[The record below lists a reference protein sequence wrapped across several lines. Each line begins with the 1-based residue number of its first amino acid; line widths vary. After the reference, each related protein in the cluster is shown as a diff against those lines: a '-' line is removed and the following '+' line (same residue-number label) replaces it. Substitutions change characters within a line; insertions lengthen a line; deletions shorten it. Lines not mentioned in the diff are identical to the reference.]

1 MKYIHR
7 FLIFTIFLVLI
18 CFNNSHLAYSINN
31 TITDYNFDEWY
42 YFNDKDFLSQNY
54 GIIDNKIS
62 QYIVSTG
69 EGSISIPIDFKGN
82 YGIYVSIIG
91 DSSEFI
97 VSTTNNKFIVDPRT
111 EFFSRNR
118 NKNTLKEL
126 FISNISLDNEDKIEI
141 IFNSPNAKLVN
152 LRLLKLTDEEYT
164 QWLAPESNN
173 KNFLFDNDLYTDFFQ
188 GENSSYNMFKYNT
201 IEQYENLSVNI
212 LNYCVGTTFFPFY
225 NSSYAGEPYGSFN
238 KYKNA
243 VRVGDITAYNDFMNL
258 YNTYG
263 DPIKIISS
271 SEKTFDLF
279 LTFRMNSFLPNDYR
293 GFLNGNI
300 YNDFSSKTQKFNHK
314 ISFYYEDYREY
325 LLNII
330 LESTEKFHPKGITL
344 DFSRTPNFF
353 GYELLNRNAR
363 KKILSEFVKT
373 IREEVPDDIKIMVRF
388 PYNYTN
394 YDLDVPL
401 WISEAYVDY
410 ISPTSLKYEE
420 FFDITPFVE
429 MVKDSSVKLYPS
441 ITSNLGGEDLDIN
454 SEKSYQN
461 KGLFGI
467 NNEYLSV
474 SDYLLRAIELYE
486 KGAHGVLLFNV
497 NTQIGE
503 PALIPTKLKLLNG
516 VDSLEKW
523 YYFEYLLESKDK
535 EIKFID

>member
-1 MKYIHR
+1 MKYINR
-7 FLIFTIFLVLI
+7 FFILTIFFVMI
-18 CFNNSHLAYSINN
+18 CFNSSHYAYSNNN
-31 TITDYNFDEWY
+31 TIREYNFDEWY
-42 YFNDKDFLSQNY
+42 YFNDKDFLALHY

-62 QYIVSTG
+62 QYIISNAK
-69 EGSISIPIDFKGN
+69 GSISIPIDFKGN

-97 VSTTNNKFIVDPRT
+97 VSTTNNKFIVNPKT
-111 EFFSRNR
+111 EFFSRNL
-118 NKNTLKEL
+118 NKNIIKEL
-126 FISNISLDNEDKIEI
+126 FISHISLDNENKIEI

-152 LRLLKLTDEEYT
+152 LRLLKLTDEEYAH
-164 QWLAPESNN
+164 WSEPESNN
-173 KNFLFDNDLYTDFFQ
+173 KFFLFDNDLYTDFFQ
-188 GENSSYNMFKYNT
+188 GENASYDMFKYNT
-201 IEQYENLSVNI
+201 IDQYENLSVNV

-225 NSSYAGEPYGSFN
+225 NSSYAGEPYDNFD
-238 KYKNA
+238 KYINS
-243 VRVGDITAYNDFMNL
+243 VREGDITAYIDFMNL

-271 SEKTFDLF
+271 SSKTFDLF
-279 LTFRMNSFLPNDYR
+279 LSFRMNSFLPNDYSR
-293 GFLNGNI
+293 FLNGNI
-300 YNDFSSKTQKFNHK
+300 YSNFKNKTQKFNHK
-314 ISFYYEDYREY
+314 ISFYYEDYRKY

-330 LESTEKFHPKGITL
+330 LESTEKFHPQGITL

-353 GYELLNRNAR
+353 GYELLNHNAR

-373 IREEVPDDIKIMVRF
+373 IREEIPDDMKIMVRF
-388 PYNYTN
+388 PYNYTK

-401 WISEAYVDY
+401 WVSKTYVDY

-420 FFDITPFVE
+420 FFDITTFVE
-429 MVKDSSVKLYPS
+429 MIKDSSIKLYPS
-441 ITSNLGGEDLDIN
+441 ITSNLGGEDLNIS

-467 NNEYLSV
+467 NNEYLSI
-474 SDYLLRAIELYE
+474 SDYLLRAKKLYE
-486 KGAHGVLLFNV
+486 KGAQGVLLFNV

-503 PALIPTKLKLLNG
+503 SALIPTKLKLLNG

-535 EIKFID
+535 FIKYID